1 MFACPFASA
10 SRAIWSS
17 ALSQFGVSSSIC
29 SFVVQRKVGTTLRRS
44 ATFHWKVS
52 STAVMTRKPST
63 TAIQSSV
70 RQ

>member
-1 MFACPFASA
+1 LF
-10 SRAIWSS
+10 
-17 ALSQFGVSSSIC
+17 QFGVSSSIC
-29 SFVVQRKVGTTLRRS
+29 SLVVQRSVGTTLRKS

-70 RQ
+70 RQTREGVAATGAAGTG

>member
-1 MFACPFASA
+1 MEL
-10 SRAIWSS
+10 S
-17 ALSQFGVSSSIC
+17 ALFQLGVSKATCSS
-29 SFVVQRKVGTTLRRS
+29 VVQRKVGTTLRRS